1 MAEPAQGRRVL
12 VAVVTGEA
20 GERIQA
26 WRERHDPKQARRLP
40 PHATLC
46 YWLPDVEMD
55 VLDKQV
61 RHAFPGPI
69 PVRLGSVREFDN
81 VDRTFF
87 VDVSETEVLDS
98 ARERLFDG
106 TYVALPAKDRHW
118 TWHITCVRNSVHRDL
133 DVLRAHAAEL
143 ALNTGCEIDTIA
155 CLELRGDRYH
165 ELRRWN
171 LSHVTDRLMTRQ

>member
-1 MAEPAQGRRVL
+1 MAESAQGRRVL
-12 VAVVTGEA
+12 VAVVTGEV
-20 GERIQA
+20 GKQIQA

-61 RHAFPGPI
+61 RHAFPGP
-69 PVRLGSVREFDN
+69 VRLGSVREFDN

-98 ARERLFDG
+98 AREVVRRDVCRPSG
-106 TYVALPAKDRHW
+106 EGSALDLAHHLRPELCLSGSRCAAYPCRRTGAEHRMGDRH
-118 TWHITCVRNSVHRDL
+118 HR
-133 DVLRAHAAEL
+133 
-143 ALNTGCEIDTIA
+143 
-155 CLELRGDRYH
+155 
-165 ELRRWN
+165 
-171 LSHVTDRLMTRQ
+171 LS